1 MTRLR
6 RSLLWNI
13 PIALVL
19 TVLSVWLVP
28 EPTGGRIAIS
38 LLLLAVTF
46 FASWAGLTT
55 TTGNRRAGGYVT
67 VLVAVAMLA
76 TNLIGVWN
84 SNSTQSDELSI
95 TGRELL
101 LATIVLTVA
110 SLASAIRPKGLRV
123 AGRLVTLVTVL
134 LAINFAPAWAGK
146 APLVLPDS
154 LGVYMAFGVV
164 ILVGLLLYPIS
175 LLVKKK

>member
-28 EPTGGRIAIS
+28 EPMGGRIAVS
-38 LLLLAVTF
+38 LLLLATTF

-55 TTGNRRAGGYVT
+55 TTGNRRGGGYVT
-67 VLVAVAMLA
+67 VLAAVAMLA

-84 SNSTQSDELSI
+84 SGSTQSDELSI

-110 SLASAIRPKGLRV
+110 SLASAIKPKGLRIT
-123 AGRLVTLVTVL
+123 GRIVTLVTVL
-134 LAINFAPAWAGK
+134 LAINFAPSWAGK

-154 LGVYMAFGVV
+154 LGVYMVFGVV